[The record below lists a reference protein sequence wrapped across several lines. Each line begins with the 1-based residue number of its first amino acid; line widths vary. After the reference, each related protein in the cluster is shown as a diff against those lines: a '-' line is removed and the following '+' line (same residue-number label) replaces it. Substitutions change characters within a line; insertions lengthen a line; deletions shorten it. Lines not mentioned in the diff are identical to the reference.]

1 MAQRAVWA
9 SAIVDKI
16 CFAKGSDIIADL
28 SLREQ
33 LLSLQHPLDSISDTI
48 LKNKLFNL
56 KDQNNEKLIF
66 DD

>member
-9 SAIVDKI
+9 STIVDKI
-16 CFAKGSDIIADL
+16 CFAKGSDIITDP

-48 LKNKLFNL
+48 LKNKLFSL
-56 KDQNNEKLIF
+56 KDKNNEKLIF